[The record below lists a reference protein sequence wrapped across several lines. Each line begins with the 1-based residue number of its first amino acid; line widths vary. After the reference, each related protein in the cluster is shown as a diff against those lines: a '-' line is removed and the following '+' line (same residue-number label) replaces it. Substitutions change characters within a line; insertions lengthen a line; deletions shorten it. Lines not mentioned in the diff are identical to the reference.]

1 MNNHFINEAADINV
15 KDKSV
20 RNIIRVCRG
29 TICHV
34 KNSGNILRTLEK
46 ELDIKAGETTNDKIF
61 AIEIVPCI
69 NACSISPVISV
80 NDDYYGRIDVNDIP
94 NILNKYRIKRKNIK
108 YKTFTIEQKINN
120 N

>member
-1 MNNHFINEAADINV
+1 MNNHFIHEEEIIEKN
-15 KDKSV
+15 KSV
-20 RNIIRVCRG
+20 KNIIRVCRG

-34 KNSGNILRTLEK
+34 NNSANILRTLEK
-46 ELDIKAGETTNDKIF
+46 ELEIKAGETTEDKNF

-69 NACSISPVISV
+69 NACSISPVISI
-80 NDDYYGRIDVNDIP
+80 NEDYYGRIDVNDIP
-94 NILNKYRIKRKNIK
+94 KILNKYEIKRRNIN